1 LSPLCERPDDTRS
14 LTLRHHQTA
23 AGSVWGGRP
32 RELAPWQTIAIG
44 GLAGAL
50 ASLATMPADVLKTR
64 IMTAA
69 AGTAAPNAGAFQP
82 QFMTCNPRMLSWFC
96 ALALLATTQEDVLKT
111 QHHDRRRW
119 YRRAY
124 VYFLGCISPT

>member
-1 LSPLCERPDDTRS
+1 MVKVACGPLHLLVPRD
-14 LTLRHHQTA
+14 
-23 AGSVWGGRP
+23 AGSAWGGRP

-69 AGTAAPNAGAFQP
+69 AGSATPNVGENV
-82 QFMTCNPRMLSWFC
+82 T
-96 ALALLATTQEDVLKT
+96 
-111 QHHDRRRW
+111 
-119 YRRAY
+119 
-124 VYFLGCISPT
+124 